1 MPISTN
7 LLFTYVKGSTS
18 FGIFVNTDSNIPE
31 LRPSRKL
38 VVEGD
43 LGTRPPYTKLGVFMD
58 VTLLTWSL
66 VIGAIVALIVV
77 DLLTVSRKPHD
88 VMFKEAAIWSIFY
101 IGVAIAFGVWVWQTA
116 GSQFGTEYFA
126 AYLVEKSLSVDNLF
140 VFIIILAQFKVP
152 SIYHQRVL
160 MFGVILALVLR
171 AIFIAVGA
179 AALAAFSFTFVI
191 FGAILIWTGVG
202 LFKHWDEDPSPE
214 DNKLVKVIRKRI
226 AMTDE
231 YDGSKIFTR
240 VNGKRIAT
248 PMFLVMIAIASTD
261 LLFALDSIPATFGVT
276 QEPFLVFAANAFAL
290 LGLRALYFLLKG
302 LLDKLVYLSLGLSII
317 LMFIGVKLIMTYV
330 HEIWY
335 EVPKI
340 PTLVSLAVIALVLI
354 VSTVASL
361 IKVKKDPS
369 AHAHAGRVTAA
380 PEEK

>member
-1 MPISTN
+1 
-7 LLFTYVKGSTS
+7 LA
-18 FGIFVNTDSNIPE
+18 
-31 LRPSRKL
+31 
-38 VVEGD
+38 
-43 LGTRPPYTKLGVFMD
+43 LGPFNEIGVFMD
-58 VTLLTWSL
+58 VSLLSWSIVVAAIIVL
-66 VIGAIVALIVV
+66 VVV
-77 DLLTVSRKPHD
+77 DLLTVSRKAHD
-88 VMFKEAAIWSIFY
+88 VLFKEAAAMSIFY
-101 IGVAIAFGVWVWQTA
+101 IAIAIGFGVWVWQTS

-152 SIYHQRVL
+152 SIFHQRVL

-214 DNKLVKVIRKRI
+214 DNAFVKQIRKRI

-231 YDGSKIFTR
+231 YDGPKIFTR
-240 VNGKRIAT
+240 VNGKRLAT
-248 PMFLVMIAIASTD
+248 PMFLVMVAIASTD

-302 LLDKLVYLSLGLSII
+302 LLDKLVYLSLGLSVI
-317 LMFIGVKLIMTYV
+317 LMFIGVKLIMTYL

-340 PTLVSLAVIALVLI
+340 PTLVSLSVIALILI
-354 VSTVASL
+354 VSTVASM
-361 IKVKKDPS
+361 IKVKRDPS
-369 AHAHAGRVTAA
+369 AQAHAGRVTGSH
-380 PEEK
+380 EEK

>member
-1 MPISTN
+1 
-7 LLFTYVKGSTS
+7 
-18 FGIFVNTDSNIPE
+18 
-31 LRPSRKL
+31 
-38 VVEGD
+38 
-43 LGTRPPYTKLGVFMD
+43 MD
-58 VTLLTWSL
+58 VTLLTWAL
-66 VIGAIVALIVV
+66 VVGAILALIVV
-77 DLLTVSRKPHD
+77 DLLTVSRKPHE

-140 VFIIILAQFKVP
+140 VFIIILAQFAVP

-179 AALAAFSFTFVI
+179 AALAAFSFTFVV

-214 DNKLVKVIRKRI
+214 DNKLVKIIRKRI

-240 VNGKRIAT
+240 INGKRIAT

-276 QEPFLVFAANAFAL
+276 EEPFLVFAANAFAL

-302 LLDKLVYLSLGLSII
+302 LLDKLIYLSLGLSII

-340 PTLVSLAVIALVLI
+340 PTLVSLMVIALVLI

-361 IKVKKDPS
+361 IKAKKDPS
-369 AHAHAGRVTAA
+369 ATAHAGRITAGHND
-380 PEEK
+380 

>member
-1 MPISTN
+1 
-7 LLFTYVKGSTS
+7 
-18 FGIFVNTDSNIPE
+18 
-31 LRPSRKL
+31 
-38 VVEGD
+38 
-43 LGTRPPYTKLGVFMD
+43 MD
-58 VTLLTWSL
+58 VTLLTWAI
-66 VIGAIVALIVV
+66 VIGAILALIVV
-77 DLLTVSRKPHD
+77 DLLTVSRKPHE
-88 VMFKEAAIWSIFY
+88 VMFKEAATWSIFY

-140 VFIIILAQFKVP
+140 VFIIILAQFAVP

-179 AALAAFSFTFVI
+179 AALATFSFTFVI

-202 LFKHWDEDPSPE
+202 LFKHWDEDPNPE
-214 DNKLVKVIRKRI
+214 DNKLVKVMRKRI

-231 YDGSKIFTR
+231 FHGSKTFIKID
-240 VNGKRIAT
+240 GKRLAT
-248 PMFLVMIAIASTD
+248 PMFTVMIAIASTD

-302 LLDKLVYLSLGLSII
+302 LLDKLIYLSLGLSII
-317 LMFIGVKLIMTYV
+317 LMFIGVKLILTYL
-330 HEIWY
+330 HEVWY

-340 PTLVSLAVIALVLI
+340 PTVGSLSVIGLILV

-361 IKVKKDPS
+361 LKSKKDPT
-369 AHAHAGRVTAA
+369 AIAHAGRITAA

>member
-1 MPISTN
+1 
-7 LLFTYVKGSTS
+7 
-18 FGIFVNTDSNIPE
+18 
-31 LRPSRKL
+31 
-38 VVEGD
+38 
-43 LGTRPPYTKLGVFMD
+43 MD
-58 VTLLTWSL
+58 VSLLTWAL
-66 VIGAIVALIVV
+66 VVGAILALIVV

-88 VMFKEAAIWSIFY
+88 VLFKEAAIWSIFY
-101 IGVAIAFGVWVWQTA
+101 IGIAIAFGVWVWQTA

-140 VFIIILAQFKVP
+140 VFIIILAQFAVP

-214 DNKLVKVIRKRI
+214 DNKLVKMVRKRI

-317 LMFIGVKLIMTYV
+317 LMFIGVKLVMTYV
-330 HEIWY
+330 HEIWT

-340 PTLVSLAVIALVLI
+340 PTLVSLAVIATILT

-369 AHAHAGRVTAA
+369 AHAHAGRITDGDKPHEHAKD
-380 PEEK
+380 EDK

>member
-1 MPISTN
+1 
-7 LLFTYVKGSTS
+7 
-18 FGIFVNTDSNIPE
+18 
-31 LRPSRKL
+31 
-38 VVEGD
+38 
-43 LGTRPPYTKLGVFMD
+43 MD
-58 VTLLTWSL
+58 VSLTTWFV
-66 VIGAIVALIVV
+66 VIGAIMALIVV
-77 DLLTVSRKPHD
+77 DLLTVSRKPHE
-88 VMFKEAAIWSIFY
+88 VKFKEAAGWSIFY

-140 VFIIILAQFKVP
+140 VFIIILAQFAVP

-160 MFGVILALVLR
+160 MFGVLLALVLR
-171 AIFIAVGA
+171 GIFIAVGA

-214 DNKLVKVIRKRI
+214 DNRLVKAMKKRI

-231 YDGSKIFTR
+231 FHGSKTFIKID
-240 VNGKRIAT
+240 GKRLAT
-248 PMFLVMIAIASTD
+248 PMLTVMVAIASTD

-302 LLDKLVYLSLGLSII
+302 LLDKLIYLSLGLSII
-317 LMFIGVKLIMTYV
+317 LMFIGVKLILTYL
-330 HEIWY
+330 HEVWY

-340 PTLVSLAVIALVLI
+340 PTVGSLSVIGLILV

-361 IKVKKDPS
+361 VKSKKDPS
-369 AHAHAGRVTAA
+369 AIAHAGRITASE
-380 PEEK
+380 EEK

>member
-1 MPISTN
+1 
-7 LLFTYVKGSTS
+7 
-18 FGIFVNTDSNIPE
+18 
-31 LRPSRKL
+31 
-38 VVEGD
+38 
-43 LGTRPPYTKLGVFMD
+43 MD
-58 VTLLTWSL
+58 VTLLTWAL
-66 VIGAIVALIVV
+66 VIGLITALIVI
-77 DLLTVSRKPHD
+77 DLLTVSRKPHE

-214 DNKLVKVIRKRI
+214 DNVLVRTMRNRI

-248 PMFLVMIAIASTD
+248 PMFMVMIAIASTD

-317 LMFIGVKLIMTYV
+317 LMFIGVKLIMTYL
-330 HEIWY
+330 HEEFAQI
-335 EVPKI
+335 PKI
-340 PTLVSLAVIALVLI
+340 PTLLSLAVIGAILLI
-354 VSTVASL
+354 STVASY
-361 IKVKKDPS
+361 IKTKRDPS
-369 AHAHAGRVTAA
+369 AQAHAGRVTAGKKPHDGYNGNA
-380 PEEK
+380 DHL

>member
-1 MPISTN
+1 
-7 LLFTYVKGSTS
+7 
-18 FGIFVNTDSNIPE
+18 
-31 LRPSRKL
+31 
-38 VVEGD
+38 
-43 LGTRPPYTKLGVFMD
+43 MD
-58 VTLLTWSL
+58 VTLLTWAL
-66 VIGAIVALIVV
+66 VIGAIIALIVV

-140 VFIIILAQFKVP
+140 VFIIILAQFAVP

-214 DNKLVKVIRKRI
+214 DNKLVKIIRKRI

-240 VNGKRIAT
+240 INGKRIAT

-340 PTLVSLAVIALVLI
+340 PTLVSLAVIALILI

-369 AHAHAGRVTAA
+369 AHAHAGRITGGDH
-380 PEEK
+380 EEK

>member
-1 MPISTN
+1 MNVSLT
-7 LLFTYVKGSTS
+7 TW
-18 FGIFVNTDSNIPE
+18 FV
-31 LRPSRKL
+31 
-38 VVEGD
+38 
-43 LGTRPPYTKLGVFMD
+43 
-58 VTLLTWSL
+58 
-66 VIGAIVALIVV
+66 VIGAILALIVV
-77 DLLTVSRKPHD
+77 DLLTVSRKPHE
-88 VMFKEAAIWSIFY
+88 VKFKEAAGWSIFY
-101 IGVAIAFGVWVWQTA
+101 IAVAIGFGVWVWQTA

-140 VFIIILAQFKVP
+140 VFIIILAQFAVP

-160 MFGVILALVLR
+160 MFGVLLALVLR
-171 AIFIAVGA
+171 GIFIAVGA

-214 DNKLVKVIRKRI
+214 DNRLVKAMKKRI

-231 YDGSKIFTR
+231 FHGSKTFIK
-240 VNGKRIAT
+240 VDGKRIAT
-248 PMFLVMIAIASTD
+248 PMLTVMVAIASTD

-302 LLDKLVYLSLGLSII
+302 LLDKLIYLSLGLSII
-317 LMFIGVKLIMTYV
+317 LMFIGVKLILTYL
-330 HEIWY
+330 HEVWY

-340 PTLVSLAVIALVLI
+340 PTVGSLSVIGLILV

-361 IKVKKDPS
+361 MKTKKDPS
-369 AHAHAGRVTAA
+369 AIAHAGRITGSE
-380 PEEK
+380 EEK

>member
-1 MPISTN
+1 MNVSLT
-7 LLFTYVKGSTS
+7 TW
-18 FGIFVNTDSNIPE
+18 
-31 LRPSRKL
+31 L
-38 VVEGD
+38 V
-43 LGTRPPYTKLGVFMD
+43 
-58 VTLLTWSL
+58 
-66 VIGAIVALIVV
+66 VIGAILALIIV
-77 DLLTVSRKPHD
+77 DLLTVSRKPHE
-88 VMFKEAAIWSIFY
+88 VKFKEAAGWSIFY
-101 IGVAIAFGVWVWQTA
+101 IAVAIGFGVWVWQSA
-116 GSQFGTEYFA
+116 GSEFGTEYFA

-140 VFIIILAQFKVP
+140 VIIIILAQFKVP

-160 MFGVILALVLR
+160 MFGVLLALVLR
-171 AIFIAVGA
+171 GIFIAVGA
-179 AALAAFSFTFVI
+179 AALKEFNFTFVV

-214 DNKLVKVIRKRI
+214 DNRLVKTMRKRI

-231 YDGSKIFTR
+231 FHGSKIFTKID
-240 VNGKRIAT
+240 GKKLAT

-302 LLDKLVYLSLGLSII
+302 LLDKLIYLSLGLSII
-317 LMFIGVKLIMTYV
+317 LMFIGVKLILTYV
-330 HEIWY
+330 HEVWK

-340 PTLVSLAVIALVLI
+340 PTVGSLAVIGIILV

-361 IKVKKDPS
+361 VKSKKDPN
-369 AHAHAGRVTAA
+369 AIAHAGRVTAK

>member
-1 MPISTN
+1 MNVS
-7 LLFTYVKGSTS
+7 
-18 FGIFVNTDSNIPE
+18 
-31 LRPSRKL
+31 
-38 VVEGD
+38 
-43 LGTRPPYTKLGVFMD
+43 
-58 VTLLTWSL
+58 LTTWFI
-66 VIGAIVALIVV
+66 VIGAILALIVV
-77 DLLTVSRKPHD
+77 DLLTVSRKPHE
-88 VMFKEAAIWSIFY
+88 VKFKEAATWSIFY
-101 IGVAIAFGVWVWQTA
+101 IAVAIGFGVWVWQSS

-160 MFGVILALVLR
+160 MFGVLLALVLR
-171 AIFIAVGA
+171 GIFIAVGA

-214 DNKLVKVIRKRI
+214 DNALVKVIRKRI

-231 YDGSKIFTR
+231 FHGSKAFTK

-302 LLDKLVYLSLGLSII
+302 LLDKLIYLSLGLSII
-317 LMFIGVKLIMTYV
+317 LMFIGVKLIMTYL
-330 HEIWY
+330 HEVWY
-335 EVPKI
+335 DVPKI
-340 PTLVSLAVIALVLI
+340 PIVVSLLVIAAILI

-361 IKVKKDPS
+361 IKSKRDPS
-369 AHAHAGRVTAA
+369 ATAHAGRVTGAH
-380 PEEK
+380 EDKK